1 MALIRPVLLV
11 ACTVDIEPLDAA
23 GFVAAG
29 EGAGSVF
36 VPGLKYEQ
44 PETASAASRIRVR
57 II

>member
-1 MALIRPVLLV
+1 MALIRPGLLV

-29 EGAGSVF
+29 EGAGSVV
-36 VPGLKYEQ
+36 VPDWKYEQ
-44 PETASAASRIRVR
+44 PETASAASKIRER